1 MTRQS
6 PTGKR
11 IRHFTRAAAAFSIA
25 SFCIL
30 QRAHAADPLGFYVG
44 AAYGQARIRADPI
57 SAPTGFG
64 GTVLLGGPD
73 FTHSAYQIM
82 LGVRP
87 LSFLGAEVT
96 YVDLGRHSWPPPQGG
111 VLFRNGQASQKGEG
125 AFAVLYLPV
134 PLITVYLKAGL
145 SRITTDRSADYEY
158 FGVDNCAFTPCRY
171 LSLARNSTTDG
182 FAAGA
187 GVQWKLGNWAFR
199 GEYERFDAAGSNPGL
214 ISFGAIWSL
223 PWL

>member
-1 MTRQS
+1 M
-6 PTGKR
+6 
-11 IRHFTRAAAAFSIA
+11 RHFTSAAAAFFIT
-25 SFCIL
+25 SFCVL
-30 QRAHAADPLGFYVG
+30 QSAHAADPLGLYIG
-44 AAYGQARIRADPI
+44 AAYGEAHIRAAPI
-57 SAPTGFG
+57 SAPNGFG
-64 GTVLLGGPD
+64 GTVLIGGTD

-87 LSFLGAEVT
+87 VSFLGAEIT
-96 YVDLGRHSWPPPQGG
+96 YMDLGQHAWPSPPAG
-111 VLFRNGQASQKGEG
+111 VLFKNGQVSQKGEG

-145 SRITTDRSADYEY
+145 SRLTIDRSADYEY

-171 LSLARNSTTDG
+171 LSLARNSATNG

-187 GVQWKLGNWAFR
+187 GVQWRLGSWTFR
-199 GEYERFDAAGSNPGL
+199 GEYERFNAAGSDPSL

-223 PWL
+223 P